1 MFLLLPLL
9 VVEPAASSDCS
20 SLDDASISWVAQR
33 VPDDHVAV
41 VANMY
46 TIREVDLDDTFN
58 FLGRQDMWDLALAD
72 GLWDSSMSKDFTRTF
87 SDGVSE
93 QEFRPKTPQIRVCV
107 CVCVCVCININE
119 HVFQR

>member
-1 MFLLLPLL
+1 MSVIDNFGWSVVRECSCSCPRWSLLHPPPLL
-9 VVEPAASSDCS
+9 IAPPWTIS
-20 SLDDASISWVAQR
+20 SISWVAQR

-58 FLGRQDMWDLALAD
+58 FLGRPDMWDLALAD
-72 GLWDSSMSKDFTRTF
+72 GLWDSSMPKDFTRTF

-93 QEFRPKTPQIRVCV
+93 QEFRP
-107 CVCVCVCININE
+107 
-119 HVFQR
+119 